1 LPESTTA
8 YAVAKAAL
16 SAYNKSLSKEVAL
29 KGAPVS
35 PGWGQTDTTVALVER
50 LASRAGTDY
59 EGGKQIIMDAL
70 GGIRLGRSSILAG
83 VADLVA
89 FLISPR
95 AAAISGTEYL
105 IDGGS
110 IPTA

>member
-1 LPESTTA
+1 MLSPKRSCPRIA
-8 YAVAKAAL
+8 RACRRSHAGGRAL
-16 SAYNKSLSKEVAL
+16 
-29 KGAPVS
+29 S

-59 EGGKQIIMDAL
+59 EGGKQTIMDAL
-70 GGIRLGRSSILAG
+70 GRIRLGRSSILAE

-110 IPTA
+110 IPTT

>member
-16 SAYNKSLSKEVAL
+16 STYNKSLSKEVVL

-35 PGWGQTDTTVALVER
+35 PGRGQTDTTVALVER

-59 EGGKQIIMDAL
+59 EGGKQIIIDAL
-70 GGIRLGRSSILAG
+70 GVSGSDVRRYSRRSPTS
-83 VADLVA
+83 
-89 FLISPR
+89 SPF
-95 AAAISGTEYL
+95 
-105 IDGGS
+105 
-110 IPTA
+110 

>member
-8 YAVAKAAL
+8 YAVAKAEL
-16 SAYNKSLSKEVAL
+16 STYNKSLSKEVVL

-35 PGWGQTDTTVALVER
+35 PGWRQIDTTAALVEL
-50 LASRAGTDY
+50 LASRGSTDY
-59 EGGKQIIMDAL
+59 EGGKQIIMDAH
-70 GGIRLGRSSILAG
+70 GGIRLGRWSILAE

-95 AAAISGTEYL
+95 APAISGTEYL